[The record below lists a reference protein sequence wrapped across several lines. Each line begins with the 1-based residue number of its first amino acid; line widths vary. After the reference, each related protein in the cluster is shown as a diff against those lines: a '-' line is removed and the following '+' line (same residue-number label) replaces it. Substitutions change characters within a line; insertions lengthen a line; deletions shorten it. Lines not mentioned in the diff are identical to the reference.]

1 MLATTNMPWELD
13 VAVLRRFERRVLLPL
28 PKKET
33 RLDIFKSFT
42 SNFKKAKIVVSYG
55 IQGDLFNEI
64 VKQFSGSRNHAL
76 KEADYTLISELTD
89 G

>member
-1 MLATTNMPWELD
+1 MPWELD

-42 SNFKKAKIVVSYG
+42 GNFKKRKSS
-55 IQGDLFNEI
+55 L
-64 VKQFSGSRNHAL
+64 
-76 KEADYTLISELTD
+76 
-89 G
+89 